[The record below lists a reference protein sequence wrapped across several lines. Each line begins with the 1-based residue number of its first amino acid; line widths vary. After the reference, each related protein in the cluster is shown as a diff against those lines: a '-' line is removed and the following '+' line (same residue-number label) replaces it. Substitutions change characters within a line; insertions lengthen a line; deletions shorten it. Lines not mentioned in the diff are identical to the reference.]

1 MENQSVLPQTAGN
14 CNTNGGIKCE
24 PGGVI
29 VQGMLARGRHS
40 EPSPRTARDEGAGVE
55 GE

>member
-24 PGGVI
+24 PGGIGVCWTE
-29 VQGMLARGRHS
+29 GRHS
-40 EPSPRTARDEGAGVE
+40 EPSPRTAWDEGVGVE